1 MAFRRYGRRRTLRRS
16 RRRVRPRRLRYLRK
30 RRSYGRRKRGGAIS
44 KLIKNILPTVPIK
57 YVETTSS
64 SGTYGCRT
72 WWSKTIGDV
81 NDAYTY
87 RNYLPLQSNLFDDGS
102 SGTSTHL
109 TFQQYGA
116 KKLKLRHVT
125 TFTMQNLSNVTM
137 ILTAHIGKFRRDSDT
152 ANLQIGDVLY
162 KDCAATAGAATG
174 EYLIDSHSTVPSTS
188 YLSNFYNYPQF
199 TMFSST
205 LACSQW
211 KIVKTNKL
219 RIPPGGWAKF
229 KLNTGYKEF
238 DAKWLVENDAQTGK
252 TRHLKDWSKTLM
264 LSWHGEL
271 VQKLNDPS
279 AVTLAPTDWMMYMTH
294 SLTLKAVPFHR
305 QSIVYKNPVNMV
317 TTTPFPWTPQVRPKV
332 VVQVNETS
340 TQVKDDA
347 KADV

>member
-1 MAFRRYGRRRTLRRS
+1 MAFRRYGRRRVVRRN
-16 RRRVRPRRLRYLRK
+16 RRRLRPRRSRYLRK
-30 RRSYGRRKRGGAIS
+30 RRVYGRRRRGGALS

-64 SGTYGCRT
+64 TGSYGSRT

-125 TFTMQNLSNVTM
+125 TFTMQNVANTTM
-137 ILTAHIGKFRRDSDT
+137 VLTAHIAKFRRDSDT
-152 ANLQIGDVLY
+152 ANLQVGDVLY
-162 KDCAATAGAATG
+162 KDTSATAGVATG

-188 YLSNFYNYPQF
+188 YIGNFYNYPQF
-199 TMFSST
+199 TVFNST

-211 KIVKTNKL
+211 KVVSTKKY
-219 RIPPGGWAKF
+219 RVPPGGWVKF
-229 KLNTGYKEF
+229 RLNTGYKEF
-238 DAKWLVENDAQTGK
+238 DAKWLTENAAQAGP

-271 VQKLNDPS
+271 VQKLNDPT
-279 AVTLAPTDWMMYMTH
+279 AVTLSLTDFIMYQTH

-305 QSIVYKNPVNMV
+305 QSIVFKNPVNMV

-332 VVQVNETS
+332 VVQVNATS
-340 TQVKDDA
+340 KNAEEDA
-347 KADV
+347 S